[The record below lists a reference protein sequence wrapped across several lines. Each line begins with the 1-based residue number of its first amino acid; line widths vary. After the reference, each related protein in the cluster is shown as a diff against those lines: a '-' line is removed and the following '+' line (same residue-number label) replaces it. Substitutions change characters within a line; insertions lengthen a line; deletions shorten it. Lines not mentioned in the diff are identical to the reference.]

1 MMRDISNQKNRLCIS
16 NSGDKYT
23 VALQNENEN
32 LKMEN
37 KFLLERLNNALF
49 ATSDL
54 NTRVKELEKEKS
66 CVVTAI
72 KLVQSSDKS
81 PSDDCETSKAPNSN
95 DAEVVQANQNN
106 VVQHSKPESITLS
119 DDENFHLTRPLKRK
133 YKSKKRQIAL
143 NKKFSMIP
151 LLLSN
156 LHMTLWSPKTIV

>member
-37 KFLLERLNNALF
+37 KFLVERLNNALF

-66 CVVTAI
+66 CLVTAI

-95 DAEVVQANQNN
+95 DAEVVQ
-106 VVQHSKPESITLS
+106 VVF
-119 DDENFHLTRPLKRK
+119 ENFHLTRPLKRK